1 MIEVKELR
9 RSFGPVVAVDGI
21 SFEVEKG
28 EVLGLLGPNGAG
40 KTTAMRMLT
49 CYIRPDSGTASV
61 CGRWD
66 IWLRIR
72 PLIRK

>member
-21 SFEVEKG
+21 SFSVEKG

-40 KTTAMRMLT
+40 KTTAMRILA
-49 CYIRPDSGTASV
+49 CFLKPD
-61 CGRWD
+61 R
-66 IWLRIR
+66 
-72 PLIRK
+72 